1 MALGDILGRLRS
13 KLGNQLGNQGQV
25 PVMAKPGKGMFGG
38 LLGRL
43 MNKSKFGGFR
53 SPFLQGRGNLPQG
66 AGPFS
71 GGMQRL
77 GMFKPGMFRGNYS
90 NRLKQLMER
99 NRRPFGG
106 GQGRPGGPS
115 STNRGLY

>member
-1 MALGDILGRLRS
+1 MAIKDIVSKFRGR
-13 KLGNQLGNQGQV
+13 LGNQGQV

-38 LLGRL
+38 LLGKL
-43 MNKSKFGGFR
+43 MNKSKFNQN
-53 SPFLQGRGNLPQG
+53 FLQGRGNLPQG

-71 GGMQRL
+71 GGMQKL
-77 GMFKPGMFRGNYS
+77 GMFKPGMFKGNYS

-115 STNRGLY
+115 STNKGLY